1 MVEYKDFIIGAL
13 LHDIGKAI
21 IENGHNLHV
30 YDYEKHQDRVERL
43 KKILNLNEKDII
55 WHCIVYHHFPEKSAY
70 KDYKDYLEII
80 KKADQEASELRLEE
94 EAKSGEKKIKIIHP
108 WSIISGD
115 IKNIWAYSLLDLI
128 DESKILLTKEDISLE
143 EYRKIWI
150 DKYQPMFLE
159 ELKKAL
165 NSKNPDTILAVLYK
179 WLYFFPETS
188 ESSRLNLFSL
198 AFHLKT
204 TAMLA
209 DLYYKRE
216 KEGKKVYVIFIDFV
230 GTHNTILSFLRKKKE
245 FIEEEGGYLKKVNYL
260 SRFIDAFVAYVTRKI
275 LSIANS
281 YTTNILYI
289 SGSSAK
295 VVVAIDSKQEKLIK
309 EEIEKINKK
318 LFSLTLGNGFIL
330 LHFEKV
336 EDNLSEGLLESIVKA
351 AFLNEEVEYKIEEEK
366 IEWLKKLS
374 KDYYEKNVYESHY
387 NKIKGFLETIK
398 QILEDFKI
406 ILPKDLYFEE
416 EEPLIIPFEYLL
428 EIDNHRD
435 KDWLIFSPIEK
446 IFIYLESGRLRGT
459 SIDDIEDISKIKK
472 VGFLKIDGDMVG
484 KLFTEI
490 FPSLMPDLIQRL
502 INSANLKKEDINRNI
517 YSLLILKLS
526 EYLSLMFK
534 YKVLLIAKRLND
546 RNKKNDNKYRKAI
559 SVVYNSGDEL
569 LAIGDIELLLE
580 FYKDFLKEK
589 EKLLENL
596 IKTSAAFTYIH
607 YKSPFNFA
615 YQEIRE
621 LPDNIKSEKEQYR
634 KIKELNRNLW
644 NISNEREKLE
654 IRYKIL
660 NMYKDMEDGIMFLRG
675 KILFR
680 TLSEFEIKYY
690 LIKRIIDSVK
700 NGDLPRTRIS
710 NTEILLERSIEEL
723 DRNKVSSIIYLVY
736 YVTKEKENYVTK
748 EKESNKILKDL
759 IEEIKNNFKLGDIKK
774 TKDSLYYWLSIL
786 DYVKSVTR

>member
-1 MVEYKDFIIGAL
+1 MVEYRDFIIGAL

-30 YDYEKHQDRVERL
+30 YDYEKHQNRADRL
-43 KKILNLNEKDII
+43 KEILNLSENDII
-55 WHCIVYHHFPEKSAY
+55 WHSIVYHHFPEKSA
-70 KDYKDYLEII
+70 YKDYLEII
-80 KKADQEASELRLEE
+80 KKADQEASELRLEK
-94 EAKSGEKKIKIIHP
+94 EARSGEKKIKIIHP

-115 IKNIWAYSLLDLI
+115 IKYIWAYSLLDLK
-128 DESKILLTKEDISLE
+128 DDKILLTKEDIPLD
-143 EYRKIWI
+143 EYRRMWV

-165 NSKNPDTILAVLYK
+165 NSKSPDTILAVLYK

-188 ESSRLNLFSL
+188 ESSNINLLSL

-204 TAMLA
+204 TAMLV
-209 DLYYKRE
+209 DLYYKKE
-216 KEGKKVYVIFIDFV
+216 KEGKKVYVISIDFV

-245 FIEEEGGYLKKVNYL
+245 FIEEEGGYLRKVNYL
-260 SRFIDAFVAYVTRKI
+260 SRFIDAFVAYVTRRI

-318 LFSLTLGNGFIL
+318 LFSLTLGNSFIL

-336 EDNLSEGLLESIVKA
+336 EDNLNGGLLKSIVKA

-366 IEWLKKLS
+366 IEWLNKLS
-374 KDYYEKNVYESHY
+374 KDYYEKNVYEVY
-387 NKIKGFLETIK
+387 YDKIKEFLKTIE
-398 QILEDFKI
+398 QILENIKV
-406 ILPKDLYFEE
+406 ILLKDLYFEE
-416 EEPLIIPFEYLL
+416 EEPLVVPFEYLL
-428 EIDNHRD
+428 EIDNYRD
-435 KDWLIFSPIEK
+435 KEGLIFSPIEK

-459 SIDDIEDISKIKK
+459 SIEDIEDISRIKK

-490 FPSLMPDLIQRL
+490 FPYLIPDLIQRL
-502 INSANLKKEDINRNI
+502 INSVNLRNVDINRNI

-526 EYLSLMFK
+526 ESLSFMFK

-546 RNKKNDNKYRKAI
+546 INKKNDNKYYKAI

-596 IKTSAAFTYIH
+596 IKTSAAFIYIH

-615 YQEIRE
+615 YQEIKE
-621 LPDNIKSEKEQYR
+621 LPDNVKSEKVQYR
-634 KIKELNRNLW
+634 KIKELNRDLW
-644 NISNEREKLE
+644 NISNEKEKLE

-660 NMYKDMEDGIMFLRG
+660 DMYKNMEDGILFLKG

-680 TLSEFEIKYY
+680 NLSEFERKYH
-690 LIKRIIDSVK
+690 LIKKIIDSVK
-700 NGDLPRTRIS
+700 KRYLHRTRVANI
-710 NTEILLERSIEEL
+710 EILLERSIEEL
-723 DRNKVSSIIYLVY
+723 DRSKVSSIIYLVY
-736 YVTKEKENYVTK
+736 YVTKESESKEL
-748 EKESNKILKDL
+748 LKDL
-759 IEEIKNNFKLGDIKK
+759 IEDIKNNFKLGDIKK